1 MEGVTMRRRHRIFCL
16 LALTSGIFV
25 YLPKV
30 LSGQRPSTSDAKNT
44 LYDQQRRGEFTFIKN
59 CALCHLRDSE
69 RPANAPVV
77 GKEAAGVFG
86 AELRGI
92 FKDPGIHE
100 EDVRKIV
107 VRGIPTMM
115 PGFQYTL
122 DSKEIDDLIA
132 FFRVPYPSQTGAG
145 K

>member
-1 MEGVTMRRRHRIFCL
+1 MNGFREFACA
-16 LALTSGIFV
+16 LALAFGIPV
-25 YLPKV
+25 YLPVV
-30 LSGQRPSTSDAKNT
+30 LFAQSTGSSSSDAKSA
-44 LYDQQRRGEFTFIKN
+44 LYDQQRRGEFVFIKN

-92 FKDPGIHE
+92 FKDPAIRE
-100 EDVRKIV
+100 ENVRQIIA
-107 VRGIPTMM
+107 RGIPQMM

-122 DSKEIDDLIA
+122 DTKQIDELIA
-132 FFRVPYPSQTGAG
+132 YFRVPYSSEAGAR

>member
-1 MEGVTMRRRHRIFCL
+1 MCRVHRIVGAWV
-16 LALTSGIFV
+16 LASGILAPFPM
-25 YLPKV
+25 LLCAQAPK
-30 LSGQRPSTSDAKNT
+30 SSSSDAKPA
-44 LYDQQRRGEFTFIKN
+44 LYDQQRRGEFVFIKN

-86 AELRGI
+86 VELRGI
-92 FKDPGIHE
+92 FKDPAVHE
-100 EDVRKIV
+100 ENVRQIIA
-107 VRGIPTMM
+107 RGIPKMM

-122 DSKEIDDLIA
+122 DTRQIDELIA
-132 FFRVPYPSQTGAG
+132 FFKVPFPSEAVTG